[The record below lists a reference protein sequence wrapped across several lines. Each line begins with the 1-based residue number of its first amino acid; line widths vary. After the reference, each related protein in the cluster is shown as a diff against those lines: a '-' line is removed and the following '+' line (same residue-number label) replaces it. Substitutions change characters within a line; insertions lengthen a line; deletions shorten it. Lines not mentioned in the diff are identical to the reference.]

1 LCLRTPEVI
10 LVECIDQVLVDLLG
24 HRAREAI
31 YDHLERRYYMSRDE
45 IPRRLV
51 EFCSVLDIN
60 FGKGGHT
67 IERTIARRFYSK
79 LEKKFTDYPGYT
91 LLDYVEQAT
100 QSRNGMVDL
109 PITTTTVTT
118 RGVSDADQNYTK

>member
-1 LCLRTPEVI
+1 MGTPEI
-10 LVECIDQVLVDLLG
+10 ALLESIDQVLVDLLG
-24 HRAREAI
+24 RRAREAI

-67 IERTIARRFYSK
+67 IQRAIARRFYSK
-79 LEKKFTDYPGYT
+79 LERKFTDYPGYT
-91 LLDYVEQAT
+91 LLDYVDHAT
-100 QSRNGMVDL
+100 QPRNHMVN
-109 PITTTTVTT
+109 PQIATKTFTTAV
-118 RGVSDADQNYTK
+118 VADSDNNYTK